1 METLDK
7 AELEKGV
14 QVNPQKWRRRLWLRE
29 VVKNMDVDDCV
40 FMMGIDRYG
49 IAGGMT
55 ICAKALGID
64 ASFTSESIWVGG
76 KHIGS
81 KVWRVS

>member
-7 AELEKGV
+7 AQLQIGV

-29 VVKNMDVDDCV
+29 VVKNMAVDDLV
-40 FMMGIDRYG
+40 FMLGVNRYG

-55 ICAKALGID
+55 ICARALGMD
-64 ASFTSESIWVGG
+64 ASFTSETIRAGNKLVGV
-76 KHIGS
+76 